1 MDLRAWI
8 VEATTGDVVTRV
20 TLTEKS
26 RATSMLG
33 GGPLQVEVVLPEY
46 RAASGGRDASAVETI
61 LSLVTGGRHTLLLT
75 DGTDVVGEWLM
86 WTHERDHDALTVP
99 VTGFEWEQY
108 PQYRSNHQNFRYKNT
123 DAGQIHRDALYDA
136 YNTFQPGSAQMVVT
150 PTPSFGKTME
160 MNTPVRTA
168 YYSDIIEDVDALGVA
183 EWRVVPTATFSGGV
197 PRKVTRT
204 VRYQKPVIS
213 SSHPDRLVKTADTRL
228 GGNVIAFTRSHDYSR
243 LIQSAFGWG
252 AGKGGKQRFAMSQE
266 FGWTARGY
274 VATTRNFR
282 FQGEYKN
289 AQLQAKTDAALAAG
303 QDPWETTV
311 ATLDTR
317 RMGTLPRIGGV
328 HDVVVQ
334 PSWTFPRGGSWR
346 MRVGQITWTYG
357 SPFVGVE
364 MEEVA

>member
-20 TLTEKS
+20 TLTEGS
-26 RATSMLG
+26 RATSLLG
-33 GGPLQVEVVLPEY
+33 GGSLQAEVVLPEY
-46 RAASGGRDASAVETI
+46 CAASGGRDASAVETI

-108 PQYRSNHQNFRYKNT
+108 PQYRSNHQNYRYKNV
-123 DAGQIHRDALYDA
+123 DAGTIHRNALHDA

-168 YYSDIIEDVDALGVA
+168 YYSDILEDIDALGIA
-183 EWRVVPTATFSGGV
+183 EWRVIPTATFSGNV
-197 PRKVTRT
+197 PQKVTRT
-204 VRYQKPVIS
+204 VTYQKPVIS

-274 VATTRNFR
+274 IATTRNFR
-282 FQGEYKN
+282 FQGEYN
-289 AQLQAKTDAALAAG
+289 NSQLQAKTDAALAAG

-328 HDVVVQ
+328 HDVTVQ
-334 PSWTFPRGGSWR
+334 SSWTFPNGGSWR